1 MEIWKDIPQYP
12 GYQVSNEGQIKS
24 FKQSKEGRILK
35 PKISG
40 GYAGIDFRKDGRTCF
55 GLVHRIVLSVF
66 SPIEGWE
73 KMTVNHIDGNPLNNR
88 LENLEWMTQ
97 SENTKY
103 SREIL
108 RTGNATQQV
117 HVIKLSGEELY
128 YDTVTKA
135 AKDLGVAKGTIS
147 RWVNKQRSY
156 EGKFKLVEYV

>member
-1 MEIWKDIPQYP
+1 MEIWKDIVEYP
-12 GYQVSNEGQIKS
+12 GYQVSNLGQIKS

-35 PKISG
+35 PKISA
-40 GYAGIDFRKDGRTCF
+40 GYAGVDFRKDGKTYY
-55 GLVHRIVLSVF
+55 GLVHRIVLSTF

-73 KMTVNHIDGNPLNNR
+73 TLTVNHIDGNCLNNN

-108 RTGNATQQV
+108 RTGNATQKV
-117 HVIKLSGEELY
+117 HIIKLNGEELF
-128 YDTVTKA
+128 YDTVTAA
-135 AKDLGVAKGTIS
+135 AKGLGVAKGTVS

-156 EGKFKLVEYV
+156 EGKYKLVEYV